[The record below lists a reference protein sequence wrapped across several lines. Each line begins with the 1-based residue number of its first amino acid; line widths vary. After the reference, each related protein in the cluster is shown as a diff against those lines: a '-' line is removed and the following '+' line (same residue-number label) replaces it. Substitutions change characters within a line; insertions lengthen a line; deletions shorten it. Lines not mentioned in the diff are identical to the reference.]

1 MVDFDVIVEINWL
14 AKQKDSVNC
23 WGTKV
28 VFDLDK
34 EIGLERQES

>member
-1 MVDFDVIVEINWL
+1 
-14 AKQKDSVNC
+14 VNC

-34 EIGLERQES
+34 EIGLERQESWGEWHGKNYSAI